1 MFTGVLGELHDHPT
15 RFGGPA
21 AGYSSSQREARA
33 RGEEEPAYCGEC
45 REPEKAQGNRGQNP
59 RGPLQLRG
67 KPSDICKAKGRYP
80 ATYGK
85 CVVTDVFLKKK
96 TFNC

>member
-1 MFTGVLGELHDHPT
+1 MYTGVLGELHDHPT

-21 AGYSSSQREARA
+21 AWYSSSQGEARA
-33 RGEEEPAYCGEC
+33 GGEEEPAYCGEC

-67 KPSDICKAKGRYP
+67 EPSDIP
-80 ATYGK
+80 M
-85 CVVTDVFLKKK
+85 
-96 TFNC
+96 